1 MTMTLVTKRFRT
13 RRPDLPE
20 VQRRLSVATVA
31 TPVAIQAPIQAPM
44 ASRPPTS
51 QAAANGSKISADAF
65 LPNDDADG
73 FGDMSFKR
81 PAAGAATAPP
91 PTPEAAGPGID
102 AIRREG
108 LTGRQLRMARRLA
121 QKHGL
126 PATSDFDA
134 VRLLRQAGIDPFQPN
149 AVLDLVQGGDGQT
162 APPTGKALATVP
174 GGDGVRLPQTIKP
187 MQVPS
192 TEVRAEEAHVAE
204 VSRIQTD
211 IAKRR
216 RRNSSLLFMRLAI
229 FVLLPTIM
237 AGYYFY
243 RVATPMYATH
253 SAFVIGKAS
262 AGGGSGLGGMLAGS
276 PMANNQ
282 DAITSQGYL
291 QSMEAMLRLDHD
303 HGFLATYSNS
313 EIDPIQRLDP
323 DAAKTSAYKLYKKMV
338 RVTYDPTESVIKME
352 VISPDPEKAV
362 VYSKALISY
371 AEEQLA
377 RSTQKQREGQM
388 NGARESYE
396 EAEVNLTTAYARVVE
411 LQERLNVFSAD
422 IEVSLLSSQIG
433 ALETQLTQDRL
444 SLSELESNENPNKS
458 RTAPLKRRI
467 QALED
472 EILTLRS
479 KMTEG
484 SGGEQ
489 SIARV
494 QSELLVAQT
503 DIQTRTLLVQAALES
518 METARGEANQ
528 QTKYLNI
535 SVNPVAADAAAYPR
549 AFENTAVTLLVLL
562 GIYLMITMTIAI
574 LREQMTA

>member
-13 RRPDLPE
+13 RRPDLPAPTDKP
-20 VQRRLSVATVA
+20 VTLLNAPAKAPPAA
-31 TPVAIQAPIQAPM
+31 TP
-44 ASRPPTS
+44 
-51 QAAANGSKISADAF
+51 NGAKITDDAF
-65 LPNDDADG
+65 LPPSDSDG
-73 FGDMSFKR
+73 FGSQSFV
-81 PAAGAATAPP
+81 TARGGDPVSP
-91 PTPEAAGPGID
+91 LPEAAGPAID
-102 AIRREG
+102 TIRREG

-149 AVLDLVQGGDGQT
+149 AVLDLVQGGD
-162 APPTGKALATVP
+162 APPPTGKELATVP

-192 TEVRAEEAHVAE
+192 TEVRAEQAHLAE
-204 VSRIQTD
+204 VSRIQAD

-216 RRNSSLLFMRLAI
+216 RRNSFLLLARLAI

-237 AGYYFY
+237 AGFYFY

-262 AGGGSGLGGMLAGS
+262 PGGGGAGGLFAGS
-276 PMANNQ
+276 PLANNQ

-291 QSMEAMLRLDHD
+291 QSIEAMLRLDAD
-303 HGFLATYSNS
+303 HGFLKTYSDPA
-313 EIDPIQRLDP
+313 IDPIQRLDA
-323 DAAKTSAYKLYKKMV
+323 DAAKTAAYKLYQKMV

-352 VISPDPEKAV
+352 VIAPDPDRAV
-362 VYSKALISY
+362 VFSTALIGY

-377 RSTQKQREGQM
+377 RSTQKQREDQM
-388 NGARESYE
+388 KGARESYE
-396 EAEVNLTTAYARVVE
+396 EAEANLDAAYARVVE
-411 LQERLNVFSAD
+411 LQEKLKVFSAD
-422 IEVSLLSSQIG
+422 VEVSLISTQIG
-433 ALETQLTQDRL
+433 TLESQLTQDRL
-444 SLSELESNENPNKS
+444 SLAELEANENPNKS
-458 RTAPLKRRI
+458 RTEPLKRRI
-467 QALED
+467 IALES
-472 EILTLRS
+472 EISALRS

-484 SGGEQ
+484 SAGEQ

-503 DIQTRTLLVQAALES
+503 DVQTRTLLVQTALQS
-518 METARGEANQ
+518 MESARAEANR
-528 QTKYLNI
+528 QTKYLNL
-535 SVNPVAADAAAYPR
+535 SVNPLAADAPAYPR

-574 LREQMTA
+574 LREQLTA